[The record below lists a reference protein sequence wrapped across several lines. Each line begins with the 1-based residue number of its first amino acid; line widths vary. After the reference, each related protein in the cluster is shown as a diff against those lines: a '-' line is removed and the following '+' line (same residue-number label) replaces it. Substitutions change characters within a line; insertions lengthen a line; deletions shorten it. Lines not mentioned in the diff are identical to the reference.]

1 MNWRILLQ
9 KLHGQLFLPF
19 TNEACGQLRQRIN
32 CEALSVFEIVTVQ
45 PIGRPRRKQT
55 NVLIR
60 TEIPNRRMSTSLG
73 SARFRQRILHLF
85 WRFRNENWQKHVYE
99 RRLVSPPIR
108 PPVSVCNISSIAERI
123 LNTFYIWELRAY
135 QHLSTISVLIKIRK
149 KSDVN

>member
-1 MNWRILLQ
+1 
-9 KLHGQLFLPF
+9 
-19 TNEACGQLRQRIN
+19 
-32 CEALSVFEIVTVQ
+32 
-45 PIGRPRRKQT
+45 
-55 NVLIR
+55 
-60 TEIPNRRMSTSLG
+60 MSTSLG

-149 KSDVN
+149 KSDVNWPADLLHLFLHLSEI